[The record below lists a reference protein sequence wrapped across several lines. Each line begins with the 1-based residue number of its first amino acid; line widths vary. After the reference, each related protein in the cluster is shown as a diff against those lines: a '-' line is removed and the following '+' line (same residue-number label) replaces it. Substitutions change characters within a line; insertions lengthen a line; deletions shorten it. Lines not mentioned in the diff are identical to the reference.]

1 MRVGFTQG
9 VFGQPYGS
17 QAGRQSSKPSVRVFQ
32 WPGSVFGPRR
42 RFGTRYRVRAVYRS
56 PAQARGGPE
65 DDPKRALMTQRGGRR
80 RDAQVPECSVHDFVD
95 FRLNPAEGLF
105 RQGLEP

>member
-1 MRVGFTQG
+1 M
-9 VFGQPYGS
+9 
-17 QAGRQSSKPSVRVFQ
+17 
-32 WPGSVFGPRR
+32 FGPRH
-42 RFGTRYRVRAVYRS
+42 RFGIQCPVLRDPGPVR
-56 PAQARGGPE
+56 PCTGHTAQARGVPE
-65 DDPKRALMTQRGGRR
+65 DDPKQALMTQRGGRR